1 MSARTVRTTL
11 ALPADLLE
19 AADRA
24 VQAGKARSRNELV
37 ANALRRELA
46 VQERSSIDAAF
57 AGMAEDYDF
66 QHEAIAMAEQFAPAD
81 WEALRIAESGK

>member
-11 ALPADLLE
+11 ALPADLLA

-24 VQAGKARSRNELV
+24 VQAGKARSRNEFV

-46 VQERSSIDAAF
+46 LQERSSIDAAF

-66 QHEAIAMAEQFAPAD
+66 QQEAIAIAEQFSPAD
-81 WEALRIAESGK
+81 WEALRISESGK